1 MALEFFSV
9 FKFQDI
15 INIILK
21 AKPYNITSTTF
32 HAQLRRLWFNSWPID
47 FR

>member
-1 MALEFFSV
+1 MALEVFSV
-9 FKFQDI
+9 FQFQGI
-15 INIILK
+15 GNISLK